1 MKRNLLQICAAVLC
15 ASLFCS
21 CGLIGNTDKSSKKS
35 SDKENRSPDYKIT
48 VVRSNKQAENHNK
61 NILKALFVP
70 ILTSSDEQKFYLYDD
85 EACYDD
91 LAYTCILAD
100 IIVDKLMKY
109 AKGNRVFSYRP
120 KPNNIEITYSEE
132 TIQYTLDLINRYIN
146 FVFDLPITDQIDDPR
161 IKEIFNKAYYD
172 TKEEPIYRG
181 EKGYGF
187 CTYRCGDITTK
198 IHRLTEDDLSYG
210 LFDDRYIYKGLED
223 YYGAIEIG
231 ESLFHRTIT
240 EIRSGTVPESARK
253 YPNSRN

>member
-1 MKRNLLQICAAVLC
+1 MKRNLLQIYAVVLC

-48 VVRSNKQAENHNK
+48 VVRSNLRNYVYNQLAS
-61 NILKALFVP
+61 IFVP

-85 EACYDD
+85 EASYDD

-100 IIVDKLMKY
+100 IIVDDLIEY
-109 AKGNRVFSYRP
+109 AKEKRTFYYRLN
-120 KPNNIEITYSEE
+120 PNSNIINNFWSEG

-146 FVFDLPITDQIDDPR
+146 YVFELPITDQIDDPQ
-161 IKEIFNKAYYD
+161 IKEIFNKAYYN
-172 TKEEPIYRG
+172 TKEEPLYQG
-181 EKGYGF
+181 GKGYGY
-187 CTYRCGDITTK
+187 CTYRCGGHTTR
-198 IHRLTEDDLSYG
+198 ISRLSEDDLGYG
-210 LFDDRYIYKGLED
+210 WSLED

-231 ESLFHRTIT
+231 DDHISRRKIY
-240 EIRSGTVPESARK
+240 EIRSGAVPESARK

>member
-48 VVRSNKQAENHNK
+48 VVRSNLRNYSYNQLAS
-61 NILKALFVP
+61 IFVP

-85 EACYDD
+85 EASYDD

-100 IIVDKLMKY
+100 IIVDDLIEY
-109 AKGNRVFSYRP
+109 ATEKRAFFYQHGHS
-120 KPNNIEITYSEE
+120 YSEG
-132 TIQYTLDLINRYIN
+132 TIQYTFDLINRYIN
-146 FVFDLPITDQIDDPR
+146 YVFELPITNQIDDPQ

-172 TKEEPIYRG
+172 TKEKPIYR
-181 EKGYGF
+181 KGKRYGY
-187 CTYRCGDITTK
+187 CAYQCGGHITRIT
-198 IHRLTEDDLSYG
+198 RLTEEDLYSSNLWGRDDT
-210 LFDDRYIYKGLED
+210 KGLED
-223 YYGAIEIG
+223 YYGAIRIWNNER
-231 ESLFHRTIT
+231 FHKYHRAIT
-240 EIRSGTVPESARK
+240 EIRSGSVPESARK

>member
-1 MKRNLLQICAAVLC
+1 MQLCTAALC

-48 VVRSNKQAENHNK
+48 VVRSNLRNYSYNQLAS
-61 NILKALFVP
+61 IFVP

-85 EACYDD
+85 EASYDD
-91 LAYTCILAD
+91 LAYACILAD
-100 IIVDKLMKY
+100 IIVDDLIEY
-109 AKGNRVFSYRP
+109 ATEKRAFFYQHDRP
-120 KPNNIEITYSEE
+120 YSYSEG

-146 FVFDLPITDQIDDPR
+146 YVFELPITDQIDDPQ

-172 TKEEPIYRG
+172 TKEKPIYR
-181 EKGYGF
+181 KGKRYGY

-210 LFDDRYIYKGLED
+210 LFDNRYIYKGLED

-240 EIRSGTVPESARK
+240 EIRSGSVPESARK